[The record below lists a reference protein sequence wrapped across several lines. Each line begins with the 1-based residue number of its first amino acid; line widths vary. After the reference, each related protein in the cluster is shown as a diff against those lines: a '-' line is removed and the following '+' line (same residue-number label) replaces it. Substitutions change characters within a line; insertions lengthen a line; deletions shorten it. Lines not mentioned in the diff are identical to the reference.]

1 MAEHSS
7 GNHAQDMEEHRKT
20 YEGFVTGSVALAI
33 HCGFVLVALCSFAFA
48 HTLNVFTGFAGL
60 IIGTIAIL
68 IDVAHGR
75 QMVPVSW
82 RARPVRADYRR
93 QRLLGRRENEAR
105 GSF

>member
-1 MAEHSS
+1 MTFEGTSPMAEHSS

-68 IDVAHGR
+68 IDVRTGGKWYLSVGALVLFGLITA
-75 QMVPVSW
+75 VNVS
-82 RARPVRADYRR
+82 
-93 QRLLGRRENEAR
+93 
-105 GSF
+105 

>member
-7 GNHAQDMEEHRKT
+7 GNHSQDMEAHRST
-20 YEGFVTGSVALAI
+20 YEGFVKGSIALAI

-68 IDVAHGR
+68 IDVRTGGKWYLSIGALVLFGLITA
-75 QMVPVSW
+75 VNVS
-82 RARPVRADYRR
+82 
-93 QRLLGRRENEAR
+93 
-105 GSF
+105 